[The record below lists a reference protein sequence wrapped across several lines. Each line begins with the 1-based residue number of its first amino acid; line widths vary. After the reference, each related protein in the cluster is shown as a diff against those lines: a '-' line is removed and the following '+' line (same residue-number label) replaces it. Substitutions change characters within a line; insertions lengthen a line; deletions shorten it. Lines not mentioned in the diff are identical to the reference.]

1 MDVNGFLILCF
12 FYKKSSKTSKGTRI
26 NSDVFSENKQ
36 KAKELH
42 EPIITKNEKCKVY
55 SIF

>member
-1 MDVNGFLILCF
+1 MDVNGFLIFCF

-36 KAKELH
+36 KTKELH
-42 EPIITKNEKCKVY
+42 KPIITKNEKCKVY

>member
-12 FYKKSSKTSKGTRI
+12 FYKKSSKTSKGTGI

-36 KAKELH
+36 KELH
-42 EPIITKNEKCKVY
+42 KPIITKNEKCKVY